1 MPPYSMRPE
10 RAPSPATRSME
21 IVLNGQ
27 NESVNSENVDDLVN
41 KLALV
46 REAIL
51 VEHNGVALLRSEWPQ
66 TALSDGDE
74 IEILNVA
81 AGG

>member
-1 MPPYSMRPE
+1 
-10 RAPSPATRSME
+10 ME

-27 NESVNSENVDDLVN
+27 NESVNSKNVDDLVN

-51 VEHNGVALLRSEWPQ
+51 VEHNGVALLRSEWTQ

>member
-1 MPPYSMRPE
+1 MR
-10 RAPSPATRSME
+10 

-27 NESVNSENVDDLVN
+27 NESVSSENVDDLVN
-41 KLALV
+41 TLALV
-46 REAIL
+46 REAVL
-51 VEHNGVALLRSEWPQ
+51 VEHNGVALLRSEWPH
-66 TALSDGDE
+66 TALSDGDQ

>member
-1 MPPYSMRPE
+1 MKI
-10 RAPSPATRSME
+10 A
-21 IVLNGQ
+21 LNGQ
-27 NESVNSENVDDLVN
+27 NESVSSKNVDDLVN
-41 KLALV
+41 TLALV

-51 VEHNGVALLRSEWPQ
+51 VEHNGVALLRSEWPH
-66 TALSDGDE
+66 TALSDGDQ

>member
-1 MPPYSMRPE
+1 MK
-10 RAPSPATRSME
+10 

-27 NESVNSENVDDLVN
+27 NESVNSENVDDLIN

-51 VEHNGVALLRSEWPQ
+51 VEHNGVALLRSEWPH
-66 TALSDGDE
+66 TSLSDGDE

>member
-1 MPPYSMRPE
+1 MR
-10 RAPSPATRSME
+10 
-21 IVLNGQ
+21 IVINGQ
-27 NESVNSENVDDLVN
+27 NESVSSENVDDLVN
-41 KLALV
+41 NLALV

-66 TALSDGDE
+66 SVLSEGDE

>member
-1 MPPYSMRPE
+1 MK
-10 RAPSPATRSME
+10 
-21 IVLNGQ
+21 IVVNGQ
-27 NESVNSENVDDLVN
+27 DQSVNSTNVNDLVN
-41 KLALV
+41 NLTLV

-51 VEHNGVALLRSEWPQ
+51 VEHNGVALLRSEWPRISL
-66 TALSDGDE
+66 ADGDE

>member
-1 MPPYSMRPE
+1 
-10 RAPSPATRSME
+10 ME

-27 NESVNSENVDDLVN
+27 NESVNSKNIDDLVN

-51 VEHNGVALLRSEWPQ
+51 VEHNGVALLRSEWTQ

>member
-1 MPPYSMRPE
+1 MR
-10 RAPSPATRSME
+10 
-21 IVLNGQ
+21 IVLNGK
-27 NESVNSENVDDLVN
+27 NETVNSENLDELVN
-41 KLALV
+41 NLALV

-51 VEHNGVALLRSEWPQ
+51 IEHNGVALLRSEWSHI
-66 TALSDGDE
+66 ALSDGDE

>member
-1 MPPYSMRPE
+1 MR
-10 RAPSPATRSME
+10 

-27 NESVNSENVDDLVN
+27 NEVVTSENVDDLV
-41 KLALV
+41 KTLALV

-51 VEHNGVALLRSEWPQ
+51 VEHNGVALLRSEWPH
-66 TALSDGDE
+66 TFLSEGDE

>member
-1 MPPYSMRPE
+1 MR
-10 RAPSPATRSME
+10 
-21 IVLNGQ
+21 IVLNGAS
-27 NESVNSENVDDLVN
+27 ESINSRNVDDLVN
-41 KLALV
+41 SLAVV

-51 VEHNGVALLRSEWPQ
+51 VEHNGVALLRSEWPR
-66 TALSDGDE
+66 TPLSEGDQ

>member
-1 MPPYSMRPE
+1 MR
-10 RAPSPATRSME
+10 

-41 KLALV
+41 NLALV

-51 VEHNGVALLRSEWPQ
+51 VEHNGVALLRSEWPH

>member
-1 MPPYSMRPE
+1 MRPKLHLIY
-10 RAPSPATRSME
+10 RGHDRMRIA
-21 IVLNGQ
+21 INGQ
-27 NESVNSENVDDLVN
+27 NESVNSENVDDLVKN
-41 KLALV
+41 LALR

-51 VEHNGVALLRSEWPQ
+51 VEHNGVALLRSEWPH

>member
-1 MPPYSMRPE
+1 
-10 RAPSPATRSME
+10 ME

-27 NESVNSENVDDLVN
+27 NESVNSKNVDDLVN

-51 VEHNGVALLRSEWPQ
+51 VEHNGVALLRSEWPH

-74 IEILNVA
+74 IEILNEA

>member
-1 MPPYSMRPE
+1 MR
-10 RAPSPATRSME
+10 

-27 NESVNSENVDDLVN
+27 NEFVTSENVDDLV
-41 KLALV
+41 KTLALI

-51 VEHNGVALLRSEWPQ
+51 VEHNGVALLRSEWPR
-66 TALSDGDE
+66 TFLSDGDE

>member
-1 MPPYSMRPE
+1 MLPKVAQSPCQRSVMR
-10 RAPSPATRSME
+10 
-21 IVLNGQ
+21 IVLNGET
-27 NESVNSENVDDLVN
+27 ESVKSQNVDDLVN
-41 KLALV
+41 NLALV

-51 VEHNGVALLRSEWPQ
+51 VEHNGVALLRSEWPH
-66 TALSDGDE
+66 TALSEGDQ

>member
-1 MPPYSMRPE
+1 MR
-10 RAPSPATRSME
+10 

-27 NESVNSENVDDLVN
+27 SEFVSSENVDDLVN

-51 VEHNGVALLRSEWPQ
+51 VEHNGVALLRSEWPHSL
-66 TALSDGDE
+66 LSDGDE

>member
-1 MPPYSMRPE
+1 MR
-10 RAPSPATRSME
+10 

-27 NESVNSENVDDLVN
+27 DESITSETVDDLV
-41 KLALV
+41 KTLALV

-51 VEHNGVALLRSEWPQ
+51 VEHNGVALLRSEWPH
-66 TALSDGDE
+66 TLLCDGDE

>member
-1 MPPYSMRPE
+1 V
-10 RAPSPATRSME
+10 ATTLR
-21 IVLNGQ
+21 IVINGQ
-27 NESVNSENVDDLVN
+27 NESVSSENVDDLVDN
-41 KLALV
+41 LALV

>member
-1 MPPYSMRPE
+1 MR
-10 RAPSPATRSME
+10 
-21 IVLNGQ
+21 IVINGQ
-27 NESVNSENVDDLVN
+27 NEAVNSENIDDLVN
-41 KLALV
+41 NLALV

-51 VEHNGVALLRSEWPQ
+51 VEHNGVALLRSEWLH
-66 TALSDGDE
+66 TALSDGDK

>member
-1 MPPYSMRPE
+1 MK
-10 RAPSPATRSME
+10 

-27 NESVNSENVDDLVN
+27 QESVNSENVDDLVN
-41 KLALV
+41 NLALV

-51 VEHNGVALLRSEWPQ
+51 VEHNGVALLRSEWPY

-74 IEILNVA
+74 IEILSVA

>member
-1 MPPYSMRPE
+1 MRPKLHLIC
-10 RAPSPATRSME
+10 RGNDRMRIA
-21 IVLNGQ
+21 INGQ
-27 NESVNSENVDDLVN
+27 NESVNSENVDDLVKN
-41 KLALV
+41 LALR

-51 VEHNGVALLRSEWPQ
+51 VEHNGVALLRSEWPH